1 MAVSDGDMDPPDTA
15 GNSHAL
21 DPLLKSDVRLLQY
34 QVGQLDKKLDRFF
47 DEVKNNYAS
56 KGDLQ
61 GVKDDVHDL
70 KSNISWVIKIIV
82 GAVLAGLLGLVIM
95 KGGGPIR

>member
-1 MAVSDGDMDPPDTA
+1 MPGSGGEIEPVDAAIVAKSRDPDTY
-15 GNSHAL
+15 
-21 DPLLKSDVRLLQY
+21 LLQY
-34 QVGQLDKKLDRFF
+34 QVSQIDKKLDRLM

-56 KGDLQ
+56 KSDLQ
-61 GVKDDVHDL
+61 GVRDDVHDL

-82 GAVLAGLLGLVIM
+82 GAVLAGVLGLVIM

>member
-1 MAVSDGDMDPPDTA
+1 MPLTDGDFDPPETV

-82 GAVLAGLLGLVIM
+82 GAVLAALLGLVIM
-95 KGGGPIR
+95 KGGGTIR

>member
-1 MAVSDGDMDPPDTA
+1 MPLSEGDLDSPDHV

-61 GVKDDVHDL
+61 AVKDDVTGL
-70 KSNISWVIKIIV
+70 KANLSWVIKIVV
-82 GAVLAGLLGLVIM
+82 GAVLAAVLGLVVL
-95 KGGGPIR
+95 KGGGAIR

>member
-1 MAVSDGDMDPPDTA
+1 MPLTDGDMDPPDA
-15 GNSHAL
+15 GHQGGPL

-34 QVGQLDKKLDRFF
+34 QVGQLDKKLDCFF
-47 DEVKNNYAS
+47 DEVKSNYAT

-61 GVKDDVHDL
+61 SVKDDVHDL

-82 GAVLAGLLGLVIM
+82 GAVLAALLGLVII
-95 KGGGPIR
+95 KGGGSIC

>member
-1 MAVSDGDMDPPDTA
+1 MTGTDHAPP
-15 GNSHAL
+15 AL
-21 DPLLKSDVRLLQY
+21 TSSGMPSEVMLKSDVVLLQY

-61 GVKDDVHDL
+61 GLKDDVHDL
-70 KSNISWVIKIIV
+70 KSNISWVIKIIL
-82 GAVLAGLLGLVIM
+82 GAVIAAVLGLVVM
-95 KGGGPIR
+95 KGGGPLR